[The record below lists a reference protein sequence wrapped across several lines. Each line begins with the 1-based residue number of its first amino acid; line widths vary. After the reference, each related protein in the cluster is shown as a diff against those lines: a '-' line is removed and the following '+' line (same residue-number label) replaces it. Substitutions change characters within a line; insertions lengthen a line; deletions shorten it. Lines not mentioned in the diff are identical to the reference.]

1 MKKRFLIGAVICS
14 LVLSAQSVLPVMAD
28 AVKVVTLGA
37 DLSDADKQKML
48 RYFKVDNN
56 QVQIISITN
65 ADEKAHLGKYFSAG
79 DIGSR
84 TVSCAYVKP
93 TTSGGI
99 KVRTANLNKVTCNM
113 IASILSTS
121 GVKNCEVV
129 AACPF
134 EVSGTG
140 ALTGVMMAYE
150 TASGENLDQTKKEIA
165 TEELKIT
172 GDLADELG
180 QDDAT
185 SVVNQAKME
194 VVGNDIHNG
203 DEIYNVVINVSQQ
216 VGVDLTDEQVDAIAS
231 LMEDIAEQDY
241 DYQDMRE
248 TLETVEENTSG
259 APIVEDDEELI
270 EVEEDPD
277 SILSNLDETVLG
289 DDVIAGST
297 EDPSLAE
304 KTSTAIEGDEW
315 DVVFDDDQEEDEEL
329 SSVENTEEGI
339 EMVYDEQNQ
348 SDPDLDTFD
357 LDEIDQDETDLD
369 ETGLDAAKADEDD
382 LNTDELDETKQ
393 GLFDHAETFA
403 RGEYQGDAVSLQ
415 FEMGSEADTSVT
427 LEEETGKKLTHEVLK
442 IYLDLLKKG
451 TDSYEWAET
460 DIYQTTELNMIDQQL
475 RKLFG
480 IEDAKWE
487 GEDILAEVSQED
499 KDTLYKETME
509 FFKKLYHET
518 DSDEMLDDYPE
529 DEEDLEEIT
538 EELNEDEESYE

>member
-1 MKKRFLIGAVICS
+1 MKKMALIGAVICS
-14 LVLSAQSVLPVMAD
+14 LVLTAQGAVPTMAD

-65 ADEKAHLGKYFSAG
+65 ADEKKHLGKYFSES

-93 TTSGGI
+93 TSSGGI

-121 GVKNCEVV
+121 GVTNCEVV

-172 GDLADELG
+172 GDLADEFG

-216 VGVDLTDEQVDAIAS
+216 VGVELTDDQIDAITS

-241 DYQDMRE
+241 DYHEMKE
-248 TLETVEENTSG
+248 TLETVEENISG
-259 APIVEDDEELI
+259 EPVYDEEDE
-270 EVEEDPD
+270 EVLEVEDPD
-277 SILSNLDETVLG
+277 SILSNLDESILG

-297 EDPSLAE
+297 EDPTLAE
-304 KTSTAIEGDEW
+304 QSASAIEGDEW
-315 DVVFDDDQEEDEEL
+315 DAVFEDGQENETE
-329 SSVENTEEGI
+329 VYTEENPDDLVA
-339 EMVYDEQNQ
+339 MTYDEQYQ
-348 SDPDLDTFD
+348 SDTDM
-357 LDEIDQDETDLD
+357 DETESD
-369 ETGLDAAKADEDD
+369 EKGMDDSDTAETDGDE
-382 LNTDELDETKQ
+382 LNTDDLDDTEQ

-403 RGEYQGDAVSLQ
+403 RGEYQGDETSLQ
-415 FEMGSEADTSVT
+415 FEMGEDAETSVK
-427 LEEETGKKLTHEVLK
+427 LEEETGKKLSFEVLK
-442 IYLDLLKKG
+442 IYLNILKNG
-451 TDSYEWAET
+451 TDSYEWTET
-460 DIYQTTELNMIDQQL
+460 DEYLTTELNMIDQQL
-475 RKLFG
+475 RRLFS

-487 GEDILAEVSQED
+487 GEDILKDVSPED
-499 KDTLYKETME
+499 KETLYKETMN

-518 DSDEMLDDYPE
+518 GSESDELIEEDYPE
-529 DEEDLEEIT
+529 DEEGLEEIT
-538 EELNEDEESYE
+538 EELPEDETAD